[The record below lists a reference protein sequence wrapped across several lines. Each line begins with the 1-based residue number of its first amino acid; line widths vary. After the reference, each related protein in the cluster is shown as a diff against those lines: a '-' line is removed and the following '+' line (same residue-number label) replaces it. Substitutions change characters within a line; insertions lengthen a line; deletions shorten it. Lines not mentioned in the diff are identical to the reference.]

1 MGASHRVQLRSV
13 LALSPFYFGR
23 RVCLLCGLTDSQI
36 RLQRAAAPNLRE
48 DWRRTRMKLSERA
61 GWLLVIGSLSNK
73 CVHPALMYFVGF
85 LMVLSST
92 FIQEVTKG
100 EIPK

>member
-1 MGASHRVQLRSV
+1 MK
-13 LALSPFYFGR
+13 
-23 RVCLLCGLTDSQI
+23 
-36 RLQRAAAPNLRE
+36 E
-48 DWRRTRMKLSERA
+48 MKLSERA